1 MDISSVLRT
10 ARPSVSVPL
19 SPRNPPRSRRVSLTH
34 LGPWVRCYSARR
46 ARLLA
51 RSQGNE
57 EDPNIRSSEALP
69 ALTLEEAYH
78 VLGLQ
83 VGSSYDD
90 VLAKKTE
97 LLEECDASGDN
108 QEKAL
113 LVECAN
119 DIILSSNLKAR
130 LSGDLKVSTSVRY
143 ADVQKPGSNFNQTK
157 TKRTVDR
164 VASKIQRVPQ
174 MAGNLVSVEPLR
186 GRQAATVSAV
196 FGSLLLWDV
205 LQGVYTSGGQI
216 ESVPGAQP
224 ALAFAALVYF
234 ERERRVDLGRSFAIA
249 LLGLIAGSL
258 LGSVLESYLQVDI
271 VPFLGIDSPAVIVSS
286 GAVLVLWA
294 CAMLLA

>member
-1 MDISSVLRT
+1 M
-10 ARPSVSVPL
+10 
-19 SPRNPPRSRRVSLTH
+19 
-34 LGPWVRCYSARR
+34 
-46 ARLLA
+46 
-51 RSQGNE
+51 
-57 EDPNIRSSEALP
+57 
-69 ALTLEEAYH
+69 
-78 VLGLQ
+78 LGLQ